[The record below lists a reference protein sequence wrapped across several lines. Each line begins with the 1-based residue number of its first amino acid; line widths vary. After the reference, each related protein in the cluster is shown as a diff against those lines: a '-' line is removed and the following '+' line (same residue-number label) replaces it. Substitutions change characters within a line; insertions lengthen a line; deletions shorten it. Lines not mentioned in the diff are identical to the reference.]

1 MTTRRTFIAGCGAV
15 ALAPVLAPVLASA
28 PQRAL
33 RIGMTPA
40 FLHDQYGVLAD
51 WRLYMESKL
60 KRRVEFLQRDS
71 YRETIDLL
79 RLAQLDF
86 AWICDYPYLYL
97 RDYVELL
104 AVPLYHDQPYYRA
117 YLISSGK
124 YPQIWNLR
132 QLRGKI
138 FAYSD
143 PYSSTG
149 CLVPRY
155 QLHTMGEDPNKFFAR
170 TFYTYSH
177 RKVIEAV
184 GEGLAHAG
192 SVDSIVWD
200 ALDNIKPEITLR
212 AWLVSQSPDYGAPPL
227 VAHRA
232 VPREDVIAMREMLIT
247 MRYDPQGKALLK
259 RLQLDG
265 FTVGERKLYDR
276 VAGMMRALGE
286 Y

>member
-1 MTTRRTFIAGCGAV
+1 MTTRRTFIASCATL
-15 ALAPVLAPVLASA
+15 ALAPVVAPVLASV

-33 RIGMTPA
+33 RVGMTPA
-40 FLHDQYGVLAD
+40 FLNNQYGALDD
-51 WRLYMESKL
+51 WRRYMESKL
-60 KRRVEFLQRDS
+60 KRRVEFIQRDS

-124 YPQIWNLR
+124 YPQIGNLQ

-155 QLHTMGEDPNKFFAR
+155 QLHMMGEDPNRFFAR

-184 GEGLAHAG
+184 GDGLAHAG
-192 SVDSIVWD
+192 SVDSIVWN
-200 ALDNIKPEITLR
+200 ALVNIKPEITFR
-212 AWLVSQSPDYGAPPL
+212 VWLVSQSPDYGAPPL

-232 VPREDVIAMREMLIT
+232 VPRQEFIAMREMLIM
-247 MRYDPQGKALLK
+247 MRYDPEGKALLK
-259 RLQLDG
+259 RLQVDG
-265 FTVGERKLYDR
+265 FTVPEHKLYSR
-276 VAGMMRALGE
+276 VAAMMRALGE

>member
-1 MTTRRTFIAGCGAV
+1 MAFAPLIAKGA
-15 ALAPVLAPVLASA
+15 
-28 PQRAL
+28 QGAL
-33 RIGMTPA
+33 RVGMTPA
-40 FLHDQYGVLAD
+40 FLHDQYGVLTD
-51 WRLYMESKL
+51 WRMYMESKL
-60 KRRVEFLQRDS
+60 KRRVEFVQRDS

-97 RDYVELL
+97 RHYVTLL

-124 YPQIWNLR
+124 YPQIRSLR
-132 QLRGKI
+132 DLRGKI

-155 QLHTMGEDPNKFFAR
+155 QLHELGEDPNKFFAR
-170 TFYTYSH
+170 TFFTYSH

-184 GEGLAHAG
+184 GDGLAHAG

-200 ALDNIKPEITLR
+200 ALDNIRPKLTLR
-212 AWLVSQSPDYGAPPL
+212 VWLVDQSPDYGAPPL

-232 VPREDVIAMREMLIT
+232 VPKEDVDAMREMLIM

-259 RLQLDG
+259 RLQADG
-265 FTVGERKLYDR
+265 FDAGNPDLYDS
-276 VAGMMRALGE
+276 VAKMMRTLGE
-286 Y
+286 F